1 MKTVNVISI
10 HSESGD
16 DYVLVTKNEL
26 SDEDLET
33 LLRKEIPSEFVNV
46 DDEPGPGIGGGY
58 LFAKQE
64 KCKVL

>member
-1 MKTVNVISI
+1 MKTVNVISVK
-10 HSESGD
+10 SESGD
-16 DYVLVTKNEL
+16 RFVFVTENKL

-33 LLRKEIPSEFVNV
+33 LLRKEIPGEFD

-64 KCKVL
+64 KCEVL